1 MKNKHHRGDDD
12 KPVEYV
18 EYETGLFAEC
28 VYIKGS
34 D

>member
-1 MKNKHHRGDDD
+1 MKDKRYDDD

-28 VYIKGS
+28 IYVKGA